1 MNPTYKSINQFFLIL
16 LGVIL
21 AIILSTTGYRLLT
34 KDSSPNNKQNQ
45 EASQAVPSKTTNG
58 TDKWDT
64 YTNEAKTLTF
74 KYPPGWNVDDKKS
87 VQIIVAN
94 FDFNNQS
101 ENTVADKG
109 YIIVRLIYDY
119 YHFQSLEEWLE
130 DWKESCKE
138 GLCQFLY
145 PESVEWTNIGS
156 SKSVKIN
163 YSFFRNVLDGKSY
176 SYYILEDRN
185 LHEIGVYLNKDQEE
199 NKTINQILSTFQFI
213 E

>member
-130 DWKESCKE
+130 D
-138 GLCQFLY
+138 
-145 PESVEWTNIGS
+145 
-156 SKSVKIN
+156 
-163 YSFFRNVLDGKSY
+163 
-176 SYYILEDRN
+176 YILEDRN